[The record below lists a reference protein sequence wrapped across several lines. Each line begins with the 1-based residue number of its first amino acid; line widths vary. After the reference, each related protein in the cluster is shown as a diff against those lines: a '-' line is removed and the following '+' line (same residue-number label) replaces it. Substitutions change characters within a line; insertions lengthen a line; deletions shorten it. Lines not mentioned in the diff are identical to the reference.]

1 MARLG
6 SRFPPE
12 PAAGAGREAEK
23 DTGETTNSAD
33 VTAREKKKEP
43 SVSSEQWK
51 PRRLQLPYRRTPARN
66 RAKGQGQVMDRNGNE
81 DEARAYTWH
90 TYLLSTSISVIVM
103 HAQASIGP
111 PL

>member
-1 MARLG
+1 MARMG

-12 PAAGAGREAEK
+12 PAAGGGREAEK
-23 DTGETTNSAD
+23 DTGETTNSAG
-33 VTAREKKKEP
+33 VTAREREKKEP

-66 RAKGQGQVMDRNGNE
+66 RAQGQGQVMNRNE